1 MVVNKNKIALSS
13 LALDLK
19 RVALSY
25 FRGSDKVA
33 ERFLKEAFLR
43 REEVDKN
50 KIKKYLV
57 KLLDD
62 LDNFENEKDKKKVAE
77 DALMYSKLFENAS
90 LLL

>member
-1 MVVNKNKIALSS
+1 MNRIALSS

-19 RVALSY
+19 RVAISY
-25 FRGSDKVA
+25 FKGSDKVA

-43 REEVDKN
+43 RDEVQEN

-62 LDNFENEKDKKKVAE
+62 LDNFKCEKDKKKVAE

-90 LLL
+90 VLL